1 MKAKVIWD
9 FDPLA
14 KPRQLRISG
23 VSKSAILNASEG
35 ELDRIHDKIARTL
48 GLPFTVNVEDTSRR
62 SISRLER
69 MYGNAILMVVPI

>member
-14 KPRQLRISG
+14 DPRQLRFSG
-23 VSKSAILNASEG
+23 MTKAGILNASEKK
-35 ELDRIHDKIARTL
+35 LDRIHARIAEEL
-48 GLPFTVNVEDTSRR
+48 DLPLIVVVEDTSRR

-69 MYGNAILMVVPI
+69 MYGNAILMVEPI